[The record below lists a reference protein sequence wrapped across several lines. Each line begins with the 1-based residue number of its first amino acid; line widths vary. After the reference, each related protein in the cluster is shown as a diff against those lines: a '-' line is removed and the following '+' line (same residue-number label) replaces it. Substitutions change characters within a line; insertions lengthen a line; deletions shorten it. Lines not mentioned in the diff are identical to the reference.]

1 MKNRN
6 IGKGIVCLLV
16 AAVII
21 MASSEWL
28 NFAIFT
34 GLSTGRLVA
43 SIIIGVILIGA
54 IIDKDFDA
62 VIIFGGVLL
71 KLLEK
76 QLGLHI
82 KIPVLIAVIIL
93 LLMARSFIFPKKKSS
108 RLDIMDD
115 GNGVHL
121 ITDGNA
127 SGNRVSASEADGSY
141 IYEKNRFNGIVK
153 YITSDNFKKAQ
164 IDSQFGGVELYF
176 NNAMVPDGHA
186 EVELDTKFSG
196 VDIYV
201 PRHWTVVNNLH
212 NKMGDVSIDE
222 MIDDAE
228 GMPVELVLS
237 GYTEFGGVKV
247 NRI

>member
-1 MKNRN
+1 MKNKN

-21 MASSEWL
+21 LASAGWL
-28 NFAIFT
+28 NFAIFA
-34 GLSTGRLVA
+34 GMSAGRLVA

-54 IIDKDFDA
+54 IIDKDLDA

-82 KIPVLIAVIIL
+82 KITVLVAVIIL
-93 LLMARSFIFPKKKSS
+93 LLMARNFIFPKKKSS
-108 RLDIMDD
+108 RLEAMDNV
-115 GNGVHL
+115 NGVNF
-121 ITDGNA
+121 ITDENA
-127 SGNRVSASEADGSY
+127 NGNRVSVSEEDGSY

-164 IDSQFGGVELYF
+164 IESQFGGVELYF

-247 NRI
+247 IRI